1 MHIILSDD
9 APILRMVISLSLN
22 KLSNLKIGD
31 CLRKIL
37 VNLLNHLGTLLGLLR
52 FRRNLLLFP
61 VL

>member
-1 MHIILSDD
+1 MPIILSDH